1 MSGLSFPTPDET
13 VLPPAQPPDVETSA
27 PKDVA
32 LLAPRSTTRREFMFL
47 YLAMAATD
55 GLAVVLSLLVATL
68 VRWGG
73 ERAPNNLPA
82 LIVLASPLVVILFRL
97 FRLYE
102 VHLISPAEEFRR
114 LILAVSLTITG
125 LVILSFWSDWSF
137 SRSWIAIV
145 WGFSIVLCLLSRRLW
160 HWFIARARRGGRL
173 TLRTIIVGANE
184 EAEAL
189 SRVMRLQ
196 GLGFTPVGYV
206 ASEHEPSKAENLP
219 VLGSTRQLRR
229 LIAESGVDCVF
240 VASSA
245 IRSEDV
251 VDVARSA
258 RQAGVEVRVTANL
271 PRVLTSRLAVQPLGG
286 MMTLSVRPVR
296 LTKYQAAAK
305 RSFDL
310 VFASLGL
317 IVTLPL
323 WLVVAAT
330 IKMSSPGPVLF
341 RQLRVGHRGKPFRM
355 LKFRTMV
362 IEAESMLD
370 SLRTRN
376 EASGPLFK
384 LRDDPR
390 VTRVGK
396 ALRRWSMDELP
407 QLLNVLRGDMS
418 LVGPRPC
425 LPEEVREFEEWQFDR
440 FEVRPGITGLW
451 QVSGRSMLTFEEY
464 LRTDL
469 FYIDNWSLPYDLY
482 ILLKTIPILFS
493 GRGAY

>member
-1 MSGLSFPTPDET
+1 
-13 VLPPAQPPDVETSA
+13 
-27 PKDVA
+27 
-32 LLAPRSTTRREFMFL
+32 MFL
-47 YLAMAATD
+47 YMAMAATD
-55 GLAVVLSLLVATL
+55 GLAVVLSLLLATL

-73 ERAPNNLPA
+73 DHAPGNLAA
-82 LIVLASPLVVILFRL
+82 LLVLASPLVVILFRM

-114 LILAVSLTITG
+114 VILAVSVTIIG

-137 SRSWIAIV
+137 SRSWIALV
-145 WGFSIVLCLLSRRLW
+145 WGFSIVLSLLSRRLW
-160 HWFIARARRGGRL
+160 HWFIARARRGGQL
-173 TLRTIIVGANE
+173 TFRTLIVGANE

-219 VLGSTRQLRR
+219 ILGSTRELRR
-229 LIAESGVDCVF
+229 LIGESGVDCVF

-251 VDVARSA
+251 VDVARAA

-271 PRVLTSRLAVQPLGG
+271 PRVLTTRLAVQPLGG
-286 MMTLSVRPVR
+286 MMALSVRPVR

-323 WLVVAAT
+323 WLVVAAA
-330 IKMSSPGPVLF
+330 IKMGSPGPILF

-362 IEAESMLD
+362 TEAESMLD
-370 SLRTRN
+370 SLRSLN

-396 ALRRWSMDELP
+396 ALRRWSVDELP

-425 LPEEVREFEEWQFDR
+425 LPEEIREFEEWQFDR

-482 ILLKTIPILFS
+482 ILLKTVPILFS

>member
-1 MSGLSFPTPDET
+1 MSGLSVPTPDET
-13 VLPPAQPPDVETSA
+13 VIPPPPAEVEAPPTRDVGLVA
-27 PKDVA
+27 PQ
-32 LLAPRSTTRREFMFL
+32 STTRREYAFL
-47 YLAMAATD
+47 YTAMAASD
-55 GLAVVLSLLVATL
+55 ALAVVLSLLVATL

-73 ERAPNNLPA
+73 QRFPANLPV
-82 LIVLASPLVVILFRL
+82 LIVLASPLAVILFRS

-102 VHLISPAEEFRR
+102 VHLISPGEEFRR
-114 LILAVSLTITG
+114 VILSVSLTITG
-125 LVILSFWSDWSF
+125 LVILSFWSDWTF
-137 SRSWIAIV
+137 SRSWIALV
-145 WGFSIVLCLLSRRLW
+145 WAFSIVSTLLSRRVW
-160 HWFIARARRGGRL
+160 HWFIARARLSGRL
-173 TLRTIIVGANE
+173 TFRTLIVGANE

-189 SRVMRLQ
+189 SRVMKLQ

-219 VLGSTRQLRR
+219 VLGSTRELRR
-229 LIAESGVDCVF
+229 LIAETGVDCVF

-245 IRSEDV
+245 IRSEVV
-251 VDVARSA
+251 VDVARAA

-271 PRVLTSRLAVQPLGG
+271 PKVLTTRLAVQPLGG
-286 MMTLSVRPVR
+286 MMALSVRPVR

-310 VFASLGL
+310 VLASLGL

-323 WLVVAAT
+323 WLVVAVA
-330 IKMSSPGPVLF
+330 IKVSSPGPVLF

-362 IEAESMLD
+362 TEAESMLD

-376 EASGPLFK
+376 EATGPLFK

-390 VTRVGK
+390 ITRVGK

-425 LPEEVREFEEWQFDR
+425 LPEEVRDFEEWQFDR

>member
-1 MSGLSFPTPDET
+1 VSGLFVPKPDDAVIPPPPSEVEAPPTR
-13 VLPPAQPPDVETSA
+13 DVGLVA
-27 PKDVA
+27 PQ
-32 LLAPRSTTRREFMFL
+32 STTRREYTFL
-47 YLAMAATD
+47 YTAMAASD
-55 GLAVVLSLLVATL
+55 ALAVVLSLLVATL

-73 ERAPNNLPA
+73 QRFPANLPV
-82 LIVLASPLVVILFRL
+82 LIVLAPLLVVIIFRMC
-97 FRLYE
+97 RLYE
-102 VHLISPAEEFRR
+102 VHLISPGEEFRR
-114 LILAVSLTITG
+114 VILAVSLTITG
-125 LVILSFWSDWSF
+125 LVILSFWSDWTF
-137 SRSWIAIV
+137 SRSWIALV
-145 WGFSIVLCLLSRRLW
+145 WGFSIVSALLSRRIW
-160 HWFIARARRGGRL
+160 HWFIARARQGGRL
-173 TLRTIIVGANE
+173 SFRTLIVGAND

-189 SRVMRLQ
+189 SREMRLQ

-206 ASEHEPSKAENLP
+206 TSDREASTARNLP
-219 VLGSTRQLRR
+219 ILGSTRELRR
-229 LIAESGVDCVF
+229 LIAEAGVDCVF

-245 IRSEDV
+245 IRSEVV
-251 VDVARSA
+251 VDVARAA
-258 RQAGVEVRVTANL
+258 RQAGVDVRVTANL
-271 PRVLTSRLAVQPLGG
+271 PKVLTTRLAVQPLGST
-286 MMTLSVRPVR
+286 MALSVRPVR

-310 VFASLGL
+310 VLASLGL

-323 WLVVAAT
+323 WLVVAAA
-330 IKMSSPGPVLF
+330 IRLNSPGPVLF

-362 IEAESMLD
+362 TDAESMLD
-370 SLRTRN
+370 SLRSRN
-376 EASGPLFK
+376 EATGPLFK

-396 ALRRWSMDELP
+396 ALRRWSVDELP

-451 QVSGRSMLTFEEY
+451 QVSGRSMLTFDEY

-482 ILLKTIPILFS
+482 ILLKTVPILFS